1 MCHAQNNTFGV
12 LNGMVGAQNNVFHIH
27 DVTRRA
33 QQTTFG
39 ALTGA
44 FGA

>member
-1 MCHAQNNTFGV
+1 
-12 LNGMVGAQNNVFHIH
+12 MVGAQNNVFHIH